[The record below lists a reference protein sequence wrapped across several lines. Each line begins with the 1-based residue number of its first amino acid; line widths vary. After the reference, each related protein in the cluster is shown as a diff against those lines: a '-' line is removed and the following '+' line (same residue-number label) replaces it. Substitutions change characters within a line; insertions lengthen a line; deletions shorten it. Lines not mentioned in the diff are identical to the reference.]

1 MKVLFLFF
9 SLIMLTISVGQ
20 TSCDFQLHPDSISI
34 QDSKIKELV
43 SLIEVKIKNDY
54 RIYFIEQDH
63 KNYLKIIVRDN
74 LGFGKKSSLL
84 LLSNKKQIYIRSIE
98 LKSIDKTSA
107 YFLISLNDSNYL
119 ETIKDNGLSSILFNE
134 TSEFAIPKS
143 DSEQIK
149 KAANC
154 FFTLIKDNI
163 WPPVKKL

>member
-9 SLIMLTISVGQ
+9 SLTILTISIGQ
-20 TSCDFQLHPDSISI
+20 TSCDFQLRPDSITI
-34 QDSKIKELV
+34 QDSKTKELV
-43 SLIEVKIKNDY
+43 KLIEVKIKNDY
-54 RIYFIEQDH
+54 RIYFIKQDH
-63 KNYLKIIVRDN
+63 KNYLKIVVRDN

-98 LKSIDKTSA
+98 LKSTDKTSA

-134 TSEFAIPKS
+134 TSEFVIPKS

-149 KAANC
+149 KAAGC
-154 FFTLIKDNI
+154 FFEVVKDNLH
-163 WPPVKKL
+163 PSMK